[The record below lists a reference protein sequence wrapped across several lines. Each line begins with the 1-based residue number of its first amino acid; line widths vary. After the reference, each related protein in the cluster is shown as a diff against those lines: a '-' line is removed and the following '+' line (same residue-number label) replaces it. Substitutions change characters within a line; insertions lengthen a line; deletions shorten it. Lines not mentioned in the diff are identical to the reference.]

1 MISCVSDR
9 CSNQLNYLPLVDR
22 VGVEPTPVDFRSTAS
37 TELASDPKR
46 KPPAFHKTSGLKSI
60 YTYLYILCSTQSY
73 KGITINPVFYI

>member
-1 MISCVSDR
+1 M
-9 CSNQLNYLPLVDR
+9 DR

-60 YTYLYILCSTQSY
+60 YTYI
-73 KGITINPVFYI
+73 FYVPHNLIKALQLIQFFIFKQN